1 MSIGGRATLLFVV
14 DRKETGRYEYL
25 CKAFASDDRV
35 AVILDRRHGERR
47 GSRTRIPNDRR
58 RSERR
63 IRENNH
69 ELARLGYNLVRL
81 QTSRARQPG
90 SWSSRIGTDGK
101 QRMGG

>member
-14 DRKETGRYEYL
+14 DRQETGRYEYL

-63 IRENNH
+63 IRENHH
-69 ELARLGYNLVRL
+69 ELARLGYTLVRL
-81 QTSRARQPG
+81 QT
-90 SWSSRIGTDGK
+90 
-101 QRMGG
+101 